1 MIDPAM
7 LLQQIFGKQAAQPMQ
22 ISGQTGMGPT
32 GPSKFQQFG
41 SLLSVLGQGGAA
53 GMPGAGGAA
62 SPIAAQPNGQ
72 DQNRKQAMMLL
83 KSMFGGRGGPSGGGM
98 SRGGGSGDGMTQARR
113 GGTY

>member
-41 SLLSVLGQGGAA
+41 SLLSQVGQ
-53 GMPGAGGAA
+53 AGGAA
-62 SPIAAQPNGQ
+62 MPGGGGATMQPNPQ
-72 DQNRKQAMMLL
+72 NEQNRQQAMMLL
-83 KSMFGGRGGPSGGGM
+83 KSMFGRRGGPSGGGM
-98 SRGGGSGDGMTQARR
+98 TGGGGNGGMPQSKI
-113 GGTY
+113 GGIS